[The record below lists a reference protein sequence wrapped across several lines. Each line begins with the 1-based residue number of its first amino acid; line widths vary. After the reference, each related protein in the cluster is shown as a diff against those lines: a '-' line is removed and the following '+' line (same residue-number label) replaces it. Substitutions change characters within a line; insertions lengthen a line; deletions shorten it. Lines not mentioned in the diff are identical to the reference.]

1 MFIRTATR
9 CATMQIRSLELNKTS
24 KKHKCTPLTAHKTL
38 TGSLRRSTQKTKE
51 KKKRKEKKKKKKK
64 SRLRSHKR
72 KEIGT
77 KVSEKP

>member
-9 CATMQIRSLELNKTS
+9 CATMQIRSLEQNKTS

-38 TGSLRRSTQKTKE
+38 TGSLRRSTQKN
-51 KKKRKEKKKKKKK
+51 KRKKKKKK

>member
-9 CATMQIRSLELNKTS
+9 CATMQIRSLEQNKTS

-51 KKKRKEKKKKKKK
+51 KKKEKKKKKK
-64 SRLRSHKR
+64 RKR
-72 KEIGT
+72 KKKQAAIT
-77 KVSEKP
+77 

>member
-51 KKKRKEKKKKKKK
+51 KKKKKRKKEKKKKKQAA
-64 SRLRSHKR
+64 
-72 KEIGT
+72 IT
-77 KVSEKP
+77 